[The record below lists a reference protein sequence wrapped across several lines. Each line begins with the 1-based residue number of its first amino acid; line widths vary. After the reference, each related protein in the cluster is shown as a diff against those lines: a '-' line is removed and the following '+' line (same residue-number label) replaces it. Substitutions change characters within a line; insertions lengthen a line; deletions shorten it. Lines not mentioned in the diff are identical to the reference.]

1 MLTLLYR
8 LAALVDGLFHWR
20 MSSVFLATLL
30 VCLGLIAWLPE
41 GLAQWRVCA
50 PLAVAGIA
58 LGFVWQFRAS
68 KARTPT

>member
-1 MLTLLYR
+1 MLTLLQF

-20 MSSVFLATLL
+20 MYSVFFATLL

-68 KARTPT
+68 KAGA